1 MIHEVAEL
9 TVAQQDMRAFENA
22 VKQAVPYF
30 REAEGCHNMRLEK
43 VIEHPGQ
50 YRLIVAWESVEAHM
64 VTFRESEGFQA
75 WRVLAGPFFTKPP
88 LVYHL
93 ELAVAGSGL

>member
-9 TVAQQDMRAFENA
+9 TISQQDASAFEAA
-22 VKQAVPYF
+22 VKQAAAHF
-30 REAEGCHNMRLEK
+30 EAAEGCHSMRLEK

-50 YRLIVAWESVEAHM
+50 YRLVVAWDSVDAHM

-75 WRVLAGPFFTKPP
+75 WRALAGPFFTEPP
-88 LVYHL
+88 KVYHL
-93 ELAVAGSGL
+93 ELAVTGF